1 MKGENFV
8 FSLPFGVGFF
18 FGEVGVPIG
27 IPMRSLGKT
36 RAGPSEPRLAIESLS
51 LPYRSWWPKFL
62 LAGLIL
68 VTALLLAGS
77 LGAVAIP
84 FPTVVQILLSRLP
97 GLPIDSDWPASWE
110 TIIWDIR
117 LPRLLLAG
125 LVGASLAMSGATY
138 QGIFRNPLAD
148 PYLIG
153 VAAGAGLGATIIL
166 VSPVEASAYRISVL
180 PLAALCGA
188 LVAVTVAYFLARV
201 GQTVPATTLILS
213 GVAIAALASALSS
226 FIMLTG
232 RQDLRIVFSWIM
244 GSFNTSSWEKMLMV
258 VPYLIPS
265 ALVIFWH
272 ARVLN
277 VLQLD
282 EEQAQQLG
290 INVER
295 VKLLLIAAASLA
307 TAAAVS
313 VSGLI
318 GFVGLIVPHAVRLLW
333 GPDFRLLLPLSFLLG
348 GAFLVLA
355 DLLARTVVSPAE
367 LPVGIITAFC
377 GAPFFL
383 YLLRQRKRAV
393 F

>member
-1 MKGENFV
+1 M
-8 FSLPFGVGFF
+8 
-18 FGEVGVPIG
+18 
-27 IPMRSLGKT
+27 
-36 RAGPSEPRLAIESLS
+36 AIESLS